1 MKEPYNTI
9 VGFIFLVLAMAF
21 AYYTTKEVE
30 AMKKNKNRDQGL
42 DSAPRFLVYYVCRM
56 KKVFKFITELTN
68 KVGVSLTLPLGSGT
82 ENPLVMGEAD
92 KVGLIAVLGS
102 TPLMWPINLGL
113 NFTKFNEVKKV

>member
-1 MKEPYNTI
+1 
-9 VGFIFLVLAMAF
+9 
-21 AYYTTKEVE
+21 
-30 AMKKNKNRDQGL
+30 
-42 DSAPRFLVYYVCRM
+42 M

-102 TPLMWPINLGL
+102 KGSSAPLDLGL
-113 NFTKFNEVKKV
+113 NFTSFKINGDII